1 MPKATWDTSNI
12 LEYIYFGFYDQVLF
26 KNNPGTSPFDPGRWL
41 GVSHILDRIMCYH
54 VLTQQGTVIYRS
66 KVQRDMN
73 LELATSSM
81 TDIYRSFDAKIHE
94 TIKLAN
100 RDYMS
105 DKTSTEDWS
114 DMMDEDE
121 EFD

>member
-1 MPKATWDTSNI
+1 
-12 LEYIYFGFYDQVLF
+12 
-26 KNNPGTSPFDPGRWL
+26 
-41 GVSHILDRIMCYH
+41 
-54 VLTQQGTVIYRS
+54 
-66 KVQRDMN
+66 MN